1 MSIAARLGFFV
12 LGSMT
17 PIFAFASEER
27 GRPLH
32 FDEVL
37 QSVNAHD
44 PRIREAVARLREAE
58 SNTLAKRGAFDPRLE
73 GEGKLVTGAYYD
85 LRSADVELRQPTTLW
100 GSEIYVGYRVGLG
113 VNERWPTYRD
123 DQTLSGGEVRAGIEV
138 PIWRGGL
145 IDPERAERAR
155 AMSLE
160 EAAEQGLSV
169 TKLNLELAAAQTY
182 WNWVGTGQNRQVA
195 KALLELA
202 EQRDSQLR
210 RRLKA
215 GSIAEFDVVDNERI
229 LLERKAWLVAAE
241 RAFEK
246 ATFEL
251 SLFMRDSQ
259 GMPVLLGAERL
270 PERVAVAPIG
280 DLSVERA
287 IDEVLACHPEVEKA
301 RAELEAVEV
310 DQRLSRNDVAP
321 ELKAVFE
328 YSRDLGNL
336 TSTDL
341 DFTLPGN
348 VFEAGV
354 KLSMPLLLRKE
365 RGRAGAAR
373 AEVADKQ
380 AQLRFV
386 SDRLR
391 ARTRDAASA
400 VEAAQRRAQLTDEV
414 VDTAAE
420 LAEGE
425 RRRFEV
431 GSSNLVFVNLREQ
444 QAAMARMR
452 YIEAV
457 ALAKTERTRWETTTR
472 VPCATWVPG
481 R

>member
-1 MSIAARLGFFV
+1 MSRATRLSVFF
-12 LGSMT
+12 LGTLT
-17 PIFAFASEER
+17 PMLAFATEER

-37 QSVNAHD
+37 QSVSAHD
-44 PRIREAVARLREAE
+44 PRIRRAVAQLRKAEAK
-58 SNTLAKRGAFDPRLE
+58 TTAARGAFDPRLE
-73 GEGKLVTGAYYD
+73 GDGKILTGAYYD
-85 LRSADVELRQPTTLW
+85 LRRANVELRQPTTLW
-100 GSEIYVGYRVGLG
+100 GSELFVGYRVGLG
-113 VNERWPTYRD
+113 INERWPTYRD

-155 AMSLE
+155 AIQLE
-160 EAAEQGLSV
+160 EAAGQALSAA
-169 TKLNLELAAAQTY
+169 KLNLELAAARSY
-182 WNWVGTGQNRQVA
+182 WNWVGTGQNREVA
-195 KALLELA
+195 KALLDLA
-202 EQRDSQLR
+202 EQRDAQLR
-210 RRLKA
+210 RRLTA
-215 GSIAEFDVVDNERI
+215 GSIASFDVLDNERI
-229 LLERKAWLVAAE
+229 LLERKAFLVAAE

-251 SLFMRDSQ
+251 SLFLRDPQ
-259 GMPVLLGAERL
+259 GLPVVASAERV
-270 PERVAVAPIG
+270 PERVSVAPI
-280 DLSVERA
+280 DELSVERA
-287 IDEVLACHPEVEKA
+287 IDEVLACHPELEKA
-301 RAELEAVEV
+301 RAELEAAEV
-310 DQRLSRNDVAP
+310 DQKLSRNEVAP
-321 ELKAVFE
+321 ELSAVFA
-328 YSRDLGNL
+328 YSRDLGDL
-336 TSTDL
+336 TSTEL

-373 AEVADKQ
+373 AEVAEKE

-386 SDRLR
+386 SDQLR
-391 ARTRDAASA
+391 ARTLDAASA
-400 VEAAQRRAQLTDEV
+400 VEAAQRRAELTDEV

-431 GSSNLVFVNLREQ
+431 GSSNLIFVNLREQ

-457 ALAKTERTRWETTTR
+457 ALAEIERTRWETTTR
-472 VPCATWVPG
+472 VQCGGASP
-481 R
+481 

>member
-1 MSIAARLGFFV
+1 MSLATRLSVFI
-12 LGSMT
+12 LSSLAPML
-17 PIFAFASEER
+17 ALASEER

-44 PRIREAVARLREAE
+44 PRIRQAVAQLRKAE
-58 SNTLAKRGAFDPRLE
+58 SKTTSARGAFDPRLE
-73 GEGKLVTGAYYD
+73 GDGKILTGAYYD
-85 LRSADVELRQPTTLW
+85 LRQADVELRQPTTLW
-100 GSEIYVGYRVGLG
+100 GSEIFVGYRVGLG

-145 IDPERAERAR
+145 LDPERAERAR
-155 AMSLE
+155 AIHLE
-160 EAAEQGLSV
+160 EAADQALSAA
-169 TKLNLELAAAQTY
+169 KLNLELAAARSY
-182 WNWVGTGQNRQVA
+182 WNWVGTGQNREVA
-195 KALLELA
+195 KALLDLA
-202 EQRDSQLR
+202 EQRDAQLR
-210 RRLKA
+210 RRLAA
-215 GSIAEFDVVDNERI
+215 GSIASFDVLDNERI

-251 SLFMRDSQ
+251 SLFLRDAQ
-259 GMPVLLGAERL
+259 GVPVIPGAQ
-270 PERVAVAPIG
+270 RVPARVSVAPIEE
-280 DLSVERA
+280 LAVERA
-287 IDEVLACHPEVEKA
+287 IDQVLACHPELEKA
-301 RAELEAVEV
+301 RAELQATEV
-310 DQRLSRNDVAP
+310 DQRLRRNEVAP
-321 ELKAVFE
+321 ELKAVFA
-328 YSRDLGNL
+328 YSRDLGDL

-373 AEVADKQ
+373 AEVAEKE
-380 AQLRFV
+380 ARLRFV
-386 SDRLR
+386 SDQLR
-391 ARTRDAASA
+391 ATTLDAASA
-400 VEAAQRRAQLTDEV
+400 VEAAQRRAELTDEV
-414 VDTAAE
+414 VDTSAE

-431 GSSNLVFVNLREQ
+431 GSSNLIFVNLREQ

-457 ALAKTERTRWETTTR
+457 ALAEIERTRWETTTR
-472 VPCATWVPG
+472 VQCGGAVP
-481 R
+481 